1 MGAQPST
8 RAWDALIGDLA
19 ERQHGVVA
27 RWQLVGMGMGR
38 GAIGGRVGRGS
49 LRAVHRGVYAVGHR
63 LVGVSGRRMA
73 AVLACGPGAVLSHRS
88 AARAWGI
95 APAGSGRPEVI
106 CEPSRRI
113 ERARIVSHRVVLAP
127 DEKDEIDGIPVTS
140 VFRTIFDL
148 AAVGTR
154 REVERAYHE
163 AEVQRLTDRVSLPVL
178 LERYPGHRGAATVR
192 AILGAREPAGITRS
206 ELEERFVA
214 LLDAHRLAR
223 PRLNAHLALRGRF
236 FEVDCLWERERLI
249 VELDG
254 AAVHGTHRAFHRD
267 RGRDRVLL
275 AHGFR
280 VSHITWAQLADEPTE
295 IVADLR
301 RLLGG

>member
-1 MGAQPST
+1 VLP
-8 RAWDALIGDLA
+8 DD
-19 ERQHGVVA
+19 ER
-27 RWQLVGMGMGR
+27 
-38 GAIGGRVGRGS
+38 
-49 LRAVHRGVYAVGHR
+49 
-63 LVGVSGRRMA
+63 
-73 AVLACGPGAVLSHRS
+73 
-88 AARAWGI
+88 
-95 APAGSGRPEVI
+95 
-106 CEPSRRI
+106 
-113 ERARIVSHRVVLAP
+113 
-127 DEKDEIDGIPVTS
+127 DEIDGIPVTS

-163 AEVQRLTDRVSLPVL
+163 AEVQRLTDRVSLPTL

-192 AILGAREPAGITRS
+192 AILAAREPAGITRS

-214 LLDAHRLAR
+214 LLDAHRLPR
-223 PRLNAHLALRGRF
+223 PRLNAHLSLRGRF

-280 VSHITWAQLADEPTE
+280 VSHVTWAQLADEPTE

-301 RLLGG
+301 RLLDR